1 MTSPTDYFADVSK
14 TDMMRVLV
22 ALATEVYETRDRL
35 SALESV
41 LSKNGIDLA
50 TLDAP
55 AEPAAYDEQK
65 KAIRDTFI
73 ANVFSSMSR

>member
-14 TDMMRVLV
+14 TELMRVLV

-41 LSKNGIDLA
+41 LSENGIELA
-50 TLDAP
+50 ALDAP
-55 AEPAAYDEQK
+55 TEPAAYDERK
-65 KAIRDTFI
+65 KEIRDTFI